1 MIVSTY
7 LFTLVGYIF
16 IQHSIGKQAL
26 KLIALESKSSN
37 SLIEYEKKNEL
48 LKAWSLILLAF
59 DSDSILDEYPIHLKG
74 YIYAYRVMFFGFPIF
89 AIALVVLF
97 GLEVPK

>member
-1 MIVSTY
+1 MTISTY

-26 KLIALESKSSN
+26 KLISLESN
-37 SLIEYEKKNEL
+37 SQQKLIEYEKKNEI
-48 LKAWSLILLAF
+48 LKAWSLILMAF
-59 DSDSILDEYPIHLKG
+59 DADAVLDSFPIHLKG
-74 YIYAYRVMFFGFPIF
+74 YIYTYRIMFFGFPIF

-97 GLEVPK
+97 GLNVPA